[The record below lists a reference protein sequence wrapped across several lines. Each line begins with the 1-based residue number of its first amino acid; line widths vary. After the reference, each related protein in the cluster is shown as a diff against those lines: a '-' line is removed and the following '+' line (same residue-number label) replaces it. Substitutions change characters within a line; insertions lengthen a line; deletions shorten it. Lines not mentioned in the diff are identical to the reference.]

1 MAEQKQPFHLIGGA
15 ADPKAAAAE
24 LARLRAEIEA
34 RNKQET
40 AIAELGQAA
49 LTGVDPYIVVGQ
61 ACALVEMTL
70 GIDHCRALEITPG
83 GRVVVRASL
92 GSNATFN
99 QCNRDDEENEAIS
112 MYIVVAG
119 NPVAFTDLETEDR
132 FKCSHLRDFHHV
144 KSGVGVMIPTG
155 SGVFGAILAYSST
168 QRDFEDYEIAFLKSV
183 ANLVGET
190 VERGRVEQARRRS
203 ESRFQQ
209 LIASTL
215 EAVITLDRSTNVIE
229 WNPQAEATFGI
240 RTREVVGKPIP
251 RDILPALLDAIASG
265 LPRRRIESIARRTDG
280 EELPVEIIID
290 PVGTGEEQSYTAFIR
305 DISERK
311 RAQFELEQREQR
323 FRALVEKSWSGVA
336 LLDADL
342 AFTYVG
348 SSTQRLLGYNDRE
361 LMQTSF
367 LGYIHPR
374 DRQAARETF
383 SDLAATPNKEAHAEL
398 RFLHKNGTWIWLEAF
413 GQNLLN
419 DPSVRAVVVNYRDIT
434 QRKATEKQL
443 EYQAYYDALTGLP
456 NRLLFR
462 DRVVNAIAQAKRH
475 RRGIA
480 VMYLDLDHFKL
491 VNDGLGHSVGDG
503 LLSEVAARL
512 QGSVR
517 ASDTISRLGGDE
529 FTILLNDTNS
539 TEAIFGIARKILQS
553 LSKPFRVNGHELFI
567 TASIGISLFPADGD
581 DVETLLKSADS
592 AMYRAKELGRNQAQ
606 LFTASMNEKYVR
618 RLAVEQSLHHA
629 MERQELEVY
638 YQPIYEGSGRR
649 IVALEALLRWN
660 EPGRGVVEPVEFIHL
675 AEETG
680 LIVPIGEWVIRR
692 SCAQLREWHDAG
704 FSDLRMNVNISAPQL
719 QQPNFAGKVTNAL
732 SENKLAAGMLQL
744 EITESVAV
752 QNIDLTMQVLREM
765 RRQGIGIAIDDF
777 GTGQS
782 SLIYLKRFPIDA
794 IKIDQAFVRDVIGEE
809 SAAAIVSYII
819 NLAHMLRLE
828 VIAEGVESEEQ
839 YEFLKKQGCD
849 RMQGYLLSKPMPAA
863 KTREFLTKSS

>member
-1 MAEQKQPFHLIGGA
+1 M
-15 ADPKAAAAE
+15 
-24 LARLRAEIEA
+24 
-34 RNKQET
+34 
-40 AIAELGQAA
+40 
-49 LTGVDPYIVVGQ
+49 
-61 ACALVEMTL
+61 
-70 GIDHCRALEITPG
+70 
-83 GRVVVRASL
+83 
-92 GSNATFN
+92 
-99 QCNRDDEENEAIS
+99 
-112 MYIVVAG
+112 
-119 NPVAFTDLETEDR
+119 
-132 FKCSHLRDFHHV
+132 
-144 KSGVGVMIPTG
+144 
-155 SGVFGAILAYSST
+155 
-168 QRDFEDYEIAFLKSV
+168 
-183 ANLVGET
+183 
-190 VERGRVEQARRRS
+190 
-203 ESRFQQ
+203 
-209 LIASTL
+209 
-215 EAVITLDRSTNVIE
+215 
-229 WNPQAEATFGI
+229 
-240 RTREVVGKPIP
+240 
-251 RDILPALLDAIASG
+251 
-265 LPRRRIESIARRTDG
+265 
-280 EELPVEIIID
+280 
-290 PVGTGEEQSYTAFIR
+290 
-305 DISERK
+305 
-311 RAQFELEQREQR
+311 
-323 FRALVEKSWSGVA
+323 
-336 LLDADL
+336 
-342 AFTYVG
+342 
-348 SSTQRLLGYNDRE
+348 
-361 LMQTSF
+361 
-367 LGYIHPR
+367 
-374 DRQAARETF
+374 
-383 SDLAATPNKEAHAEL
+383 
-398 RFLHKNGTWIWLEAF
+398 
-413 GQNLLN
+413 
-419 DPSVRAVVVNYRDIT
+419 RAVVVNYRDIT

-491 VNDGLGHSVGDG
+491 VNDGLGHSVGDS

-512 QGSVR
+512 QGSIR

-692 SCAQLREWHDAG
+692 SCAQLREWHDVG

-839 YEFLKKQGCD
+839 YEFLKGQGCD